1 MLNDLIFYKIK
12 KVAKCKILLKKMIH
26 IINQNTEKIY
36 NFTEYSLPIAFLRD
50 IHDEYESLKDAEYE
64 QSKFANKLKSI
75 DKGIKSIK
83 KFISK

>member
-50 IHDEYESLKDAEYE
+50 IHDEY
-64 QSKFANKLKSI
+64 
-75 DKGIKSIK
+75 
-83 KFISK
+83 